1 MSKLLDYIRLSFF
14 AAGLLLG
21 VQIPA
26 FVSDYGHALNA
37 HLLEA
42 NKAIAPFKNDAKQ
55 YFNNDIKKLINH
67 YQNTGDSIVG
77 KGANHIN
84 TLNNREKSLQAAVN
98 AYNKAPYLYTLTSDF
113 SSIKKQVWQR
123 FEGQIVLK
131 KDSIIAAIV
140 SAIFIAM
147 LAELI
152 GFVLLF
158 TLKKSYTKLFVAQ
171 K

>member
-1 MSKLLDYIRLSFF
+1 M
-14 AAGLLLG
+14 LLG

-55 YFNNDIKKLINH
+55 YFNNDINKLINH
-67 YQNTGDSIVG
+67 YQNIGDSIVG

-113 SSIKKQVWQR
+113 SSIKSKY
-123 FEGQIVLK
+123 GSALK
-131 KDSIIAAIV
+131 GKLYS
-140 SAIFIAM
+140 
-147 LAELI
+147 
-152 GFVLLF
+152 
-158 TLKKSYTKLFVAQ
+158 KKIL
-171 K
+171 